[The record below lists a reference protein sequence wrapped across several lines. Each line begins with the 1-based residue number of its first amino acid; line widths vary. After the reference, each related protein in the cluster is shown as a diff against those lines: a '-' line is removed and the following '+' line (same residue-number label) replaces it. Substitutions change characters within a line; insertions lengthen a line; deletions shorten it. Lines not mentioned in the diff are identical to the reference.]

1 MKFENNNKNIVKR
14 MTKASLKS
22 NRTRNI
28 FVVLAIVLT
37 TFMISSVFSIGASFA
52 KNYSIMNIRL
62 AQTTAT
68 TILNNPKEEQIKE
81 IENLGITESI
91 GSEITVGKVIDKQ
104 SDKNRANVFLKYYD
118 KENWEK
124 QITPAIS
131 NIKGQYPTK
140 ANEIMASEKALE
152 MLNQKNAKLG
162 DTIKIKYKDAN
173 GNILEKE
180 FILSGTYKTY
190 AFIEDTGFLV
200 VSDKYIINNDLSV
213 SKNGFLT
220 FALKNKEK
228 DEAPDLLKSEVAL
241 SKDQEFIYNYDANND
256 SSEVAMITVVTIG
269 MIGLFIVFSGYLLI
283 YNIMHIAVTKDIN
296 FYGLIKTVGTS
307 PKQIKKIV
315 KGQAL
320 RLSLI
325 GIPIGLI
332 LGAIVSFG
340 IVPMALSSFSSGV
353 YTAAM
358 PSDVSFNPIIFIGAT
373 LFSLLTVSLSC
384 RKPAKIASSISPTE
398 ALRYSGSK
406 KKKEKKNRKSTNGG
420 KLYKMAW
427 YNVFRDKKRATLV
440 FLSLFMG
447 CIAFLSVNTF
457 TKSLSVENYI
467 DRYINNDFELINT
480 QVAEDKIDNNLINE
494 IKKMDGVESVSE
506 LKVGQLQLDYN
517 EKLLLPALKGGYERF
532 ANGDEEGLNNLL
544 KEIKKDPSRL
554 SPNVIG
560 VDDEIIERHNEK
572 TKNKID
578 VNAFKEGKLALVDSF
593 YYNEEDR
600 NISGEKITLRN
611 KNNESITFDAKLLSD
626 NTHLLVDAPDNE
638 VGVPTIFIS
647 KTALERLNNKSIEF
661 LLYINIDDK
670 YDAAIKSKLTKISD
684 NRGLYLESKTTQTKE
699 FENNSMVMNVL
710 GGGMSIIL
718 IFIGMLNFI
727 NVMITGV
734 NVRLKELAVLESIGM
749 TKKQIKKMLTL
760 EGLYYGGIT
769 TLLISTLGVGIVYI
783 IAELTKQMADYA
795 TFVFPTVP
803 LLSMI
808 VLIFALC
815 LITPSLVYKYST
827 KKSVTERLREI
838 EA

>member
-81 IENLGITESI
+81 IENLGITKSI

-104 SDKNRANVFLKYYD
+104 LDKNRANVFLKYYD

-647 KTALERLNNKSIEF
+647 KTALERLNNKSIGI
-661 LLYINIDDK
+661 LLYVNIDDK
-670 YDAAIKSKLTKISD
+670 YDAAIKSKLTKMSD

-803 LLSMI
+803 LLIMI

-827 KKSVTERLREI
+827 KRSVTERLREI

>member
-52 KNYSIMNIRL
+52 KNYSVMNIRL

-68 TILNNPKEEQIKE
+68 TTLNYPKEEQIKE
-81 IENLGITESI
+81 IENLGITKSI

-104 SDKNRANVFLKYYD
+104 TDKNRSNVFLKYYD

-131 NIKGQYPTK
+131 NIKGHYPTK

-152 MLNQKNAKLG
+152 ILNQKNAKLG

-213 SKNGFLT
+213 SENGFLT
-220 FALKNKEK
+220 FTLKNKEK

-353 YTAAM
+353 YMTAM

-467 DRYINNDFELINT
+467 DRYINNDFELVNT

-560 VDDEIIERHNEK
+560 VDDNIIERHNEK

-593 YYNEEDR
+593 YYNEKDR

>member
-81 IENLGITESI
+81 IENLGITKSI

-104 SDKNRANVFLKYYD
+104 LDKNRANVFLKYYD

-131 NIKGQYPTK
+131 NIKGHYPTK

-467 DRYINNDFELINT
+467 DRYINNDFELVNT

-647 KTALERLNNKSIEF
+647 KTALERLNNKSIGI
-661 LLYINIDDK
+661 LLYVNIDDK
-670 YDAAIKSKLTKISD
+670 YDAAIKSKLTKMSD

-827 KKSVTERLREI
+827 KRSVTERLREI